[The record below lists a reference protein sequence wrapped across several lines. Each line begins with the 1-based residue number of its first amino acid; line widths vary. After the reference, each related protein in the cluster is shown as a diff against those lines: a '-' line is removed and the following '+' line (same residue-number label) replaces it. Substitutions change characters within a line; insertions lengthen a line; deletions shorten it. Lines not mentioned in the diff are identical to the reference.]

1 MALFTAPLRL
11 AARFAGAAL
20 RACFGLLWDNRLM
33 TPQSKGL
40 IIAIACASAVL
51 GAAGAFVWRL
61 HASPQIEL
69 AAGTFLSPQRALP
82 DFSLIDQ
89 RGQTFGPANLGGHW
103 SFVFFGYTNC
113 PDVCPTTLT
122 TLAAMEKKMRDAGA
136 SIRPRVVFVS
146 VDAKRDTPEQLA
158 KYVPYFDPEFTG
170 VTAAD
175 QKTIE
180 GFARKLGVAVAI
192 TPITTGSDGRAANAG
207 GSGQEGASSTAA
219 NGATSAGG
227 GDAPYTVEH
236 SSEIFVI
243 DPRGKLAAV
252 LTGPFTPDGLRADF
266 QRIASVDG

>member
-1 MALFTAPLRL
+1 
-11 AARFAGAAL
+11 
-20 RACFGLLWDNRLM
+20 M
-33 TPQSKGL
+33 TPQSKGS
-40 IIAIACASAVL
+40 IIAIACAAAVL

-69 AAGTFLSPQRALP
+69 ATGTFLSPQRALP

-89 RGQTFGPANLGGHW
+89 RGQTFGPANLDGHW

-113 PDVCPTTLT
+113 PDVCPTTLM
-122 TLAAMEKKMRDAGA
+122 TLAGMEKKMRDAGA
-136 SIRPRVVFVS
+136 SVRPRVVFVS
-146 VDAKRDTPEQLA
+146 VDARRDTPAQLA

-170 VTAAD
+170 VTASD

-180 GFARKLGVAVAI
+180 GFARELGVAVAI
-192 TPITTGSDGRAANAG
+192 KPITSDSGGGVADGG
-207 GSGQEGASSTAA
+207 GSAPGVTSPPAA
-219 NGATSAGG
+219 NGATSTGG
-227 GDAPYTVEH
+227 SDAPYTVEH